1 MTQLSFDNIFSAIT
15 DEKQESADLKFRA
28 DLMLVMRDIFEFK
41 GWKQSDVVSFL
52 DIPQSRASE
61 LMRGK
66 VDKFSSD
73 KLIGFL
79 AKLGFQFRPKFF
91 ASDFLDEQ
99 IKCSVD
105 CI

>member
-1 MTQLSFDNIFSAIT
+1 MTQLSYNNIFDAIA
-15 DEKQESADLKFRA
+15 DNKEESADLKFRA
-28 DLMLVMRDIFEFK
+28 DLMLVMREYFEFK
-41 GWKQSDVVSFL
+41 EWTQSDVVSAL
-52 DIPQSRASE
+52 GITQPRASE

-79 AKLGFQFRPKFF
+79 AKLGFQISPKFV
-91 ASDFLDEQ
+91 ASAPSNEQ

-105 CI
+105 CV